1 MKSIQLLHTL
11 LEYDYPQVFVA
22 RDAISVRYV
31 CMVVEEGEYGPVFL
45 CVPVSAQ
52 RCTELLN
59 GKLDLRLIYEKPE
72 LSEFYHAS
80 PDDLTEPFRIEQAQF
95 NEIPQEWL
103 PEPGLVFQ
111 YADEVLIKAQELNTT
126 VAFASLAV
134 PEASHEARIRTRK
147 LSEFLAIYQGTLRN
161 LARAAAKFNGK
172 AIPKGEEPYEA
183 DVFGFCPG
191 SFTVQV
197 RSAESCDM
205 LGENKALISA
215 FAKLNEFLAIAD
227 NPDDAIRFLV
237 DIKGHAASS
246 LISLLNFI
254 SENDCPFANTWST
267 PGMQS
272 SSRSKIRVASAQ
284 NVILRCRLREDL
296 GVEELELTGVVDSAK
311 VSTSTWR
318 IYVDGVAYSG
328 GVKEGSSLNLAGIT
342 VGSRY
347 TFYCEE
353 KIEIVQGTGR
363 ELKIISLVRFEACI
377 D

>member
-1 MKSIQLLHTL
+1 MKAIQLLHVL
-11 LEYDYPQVFVA
+11 LDYDYPQVFVA
-22 RDAISVRYV
+22 HDPIGVRFV
-31 CMVVEEGEYGPVFL
+31 CMVVEEREQGPAFL
-45 CVPVSAQ
+45 CIPLSSQ
-52 RCTELLN
+52 RCIELLS
-59 GKLDLRLIYEKPE
+59 GKVDLRRVYEEPE
-72 LSEFYHAS
+72 LPEFYYAS
-80 PDDLTEPFRIEQAQF
+80 PDDLTEPFNLELAQF
-95 NEIPQEWL
+95 GKTPDEWL
-103 PEPGLVFQ
+103 PDHGLVFH
-111 YADEVLIKAQELNTT
+111 YTDEVLIKAQELNST
-126 VAFASLAV
+126 VAFASLGV
-134 PEASHEARIRTRK
+134 PEAYDEARIRTRK
-147 LSEFLAIYQGTLRN
+147 LSEFLAIYQGALRN
-161 LARAAAKFNGK
+161 LARAAVKFNGK
-172 AIPKGEEPYEA
+172 AISKGEEPYES
-183 DVFGFCPG
+183 DVFGFCQG
-191 SFTVQV
+191 SFTVQI
-197 RSAESCDM
+197 RSADSCDM

-215 FAKLNEFLAIAD
+215 FTKLNEFLEIAD
-227 NPDDAIRFLV
+227 DPDNAVRFLL

-284 NVILRCRLREDL
+284 NVIQRCRLREDL

-318 IYVDGVAYSG
+318 IDVDGMAYSG

-363 ELKIISLVRFEACI
+363 EVKVISLVRFVACT